1 MSATTKIKRSGYPQI
16 KADETQALADD
27 AQKDLN
33 EALPALE
40 GAVRALDALDKSD
53 ISEIKVFNKPP
64 EMVQIV
70 MEAVCILL
78 GAK

>member
-1 MSATTKIKRSGYPQI
+1 MAVLVRVCGAQV
-16 KADETQALADD
+16 KAEETQTLADD
-27 AQKDLN
+27 AQKDLD

-40 GAVRALDALDKSD
+40 AAVRALDSLDKSD

-70 MEAVCILL
+70 LEAVCILL